1 MLGAEAHDIFDE
13 KFVKKKKQDGALEN
27 FKEEYGFEEIK
38 DASNK
43 GSVLNQLDFFYGGQN
58 ENFTHA
64 VNFLSLSND
73 NREFIAFLISDAGQN
88 IMTNNSL
95 SIHIE
100 SGNIFYQNF
109 NTNENF
115 YNFLLAQ
122 QDETKAIVPK
132 KISYHNSLEIY
143 SQNFIP
149 SFSIDDVEKFYLY
162 PNKTSKYLFYKSNDQ
177 IDASEEK
184 RQIIQ
189 HTAKVKDKV
198 GMKNLEER
206 DRQFLVE
213 KIIHGV
219 EFSNPCEN

>member
-1 MLGAEAHDIFDE
+1 MLGKETDDILDE
-13 KFVKKKKQDGALEN
+13 KLVNKKKQEDEALKN

-38 DASNK
+38 DAFDED
-43 GSVLNQLDFFYGGQN
+43 SVPNQLDFFYGGQN

-122 QDETKAIVPK
+122 QDETKAIVLK
-132 KISYHNSLEIY
+132 RISYHNSFERY
-143 SQNFIP
+143 SQNFLP
-149 SFSIDDVEKFYLY
+149 SFSVDDVEKFDLCA
-162 PNKTSKYLFYKSNDQ
+162 NKNSEYLFINLMIKLMLRG
-177 IDASEEK
+177 EK
-184 RQIIQ
+184 GKLFDTLQR
-189 HTAKVKDKV
+189 
-198 GMKNLEER
+198 
-206 DRQFLVE
+206 
-213 KIIHGV
+213 
-219 EFSNPCEN
+219 